1 MRIAIDAMGGD
12 HAPDEI
18 VRGAL
23 LYRGS
28 AREDHRS
35 PGEDRGSG
43 GRAEIV
49 LVGREEDVRRA
60 LGAGADGISV
70 VDARDVVA
78 MGEHPSSALRRRG
91 GSSIQVATQLVKDG
105 RADGVVSAGNTG
117 ATMAAALL
125 VLGRVRGIDR
135 PALCGMLPTSKGRP
149 ACLLDGGA
157 TMDAT
162 AQNILDYARMASRFM
177 ERVHGVARP
186 TVGLLNVG
194 EEPEKGGR
202 LQLEAHAL
210 LAAAGDLVFYGN
222 VEGRDILQ
230 GTTDIVVTDGF
241 TGNTVAKAMEGVVDV
256 FTDGIRDEIFGGA
269 LGKVAALLALP
280 GIRRLR
286 RRLDYEPYVSAP
298 LLGVN
303 GVSVVTHGRARARM
317 VKLAIDVAERSI
329 ATDLIGAIGAGATA
343 AKA

>member
-28 AREDHRS
+28 
-35 PGEDRGSG
+35 G
-43 GRAEIV
+43 GRAELL
-49 LVGREEDVRRA
+49 LVGRDEDVRKT
-60 LGAGADGISV
+60 LGPTAPDGVSV
-70 VDARDVVA
+70 VDAREVVG

-91 GSSIQVATQLVKDG
+91 GTSIGVATQLVKDG
-105 RADGVVSAGNTG
+105 GADAVVSAGNTG

-135 PALCGMLPTSKGRP
+135 PALCGMLPTTKRRP
-149 ACLLDGGA
+149 ACLLDAGA

-177 ERVHGVARP
+177 ERVHGVERP
-186 TVGLLNVG
+186 SVGLLNVG

-202 LQLEAHAL
+202 MQLEAFAL
-210 LAAAGDLVFYGN
+210 LSSARDLSFHGN
-222 VEGRDILQ
+222 VEGRDILR

-241 TGNTVAKAMEGVVDV
+241 TGNTVAKAMEGTLDV
-256 FTDGIRDEIFGGA
+256 LTEGIRDQIFGGA
-269 LGKVAALLALP
+269 LGKLAGIIALP
-280 GIRRLR
+280 GIRRFR
-286 RRLDYEPYVSAP
+286 AQMDYEPYVSAP
-298 LLGVN
+298 LLGVA

-317 VKLAIDVAERSI
+317 MKLAIDVAERAVAS
-329 ATDLIGAIGAGATA
+329 DLIGVIGAGASGPPGGAAEPPGARAATA
-343 AKA
+343 